1 MKKGLLFGVMGIALL
16 VIAGLLV
23 WADPGTRDSRDGE
36 SKTATPT
43 PTLGD
48 VGDWGLACLEAQEPL
63 VASLWS
69 LQSPF
74 SDPTFDRK
82 VSVTFQSA
90 RVADV
95 LKWLE
100 VEGISFVVDPRSFG
114 EERTVSLSVKDQP
127 LRDVLNAIAR
137 VLNAHWEREGNIYI
151 LKPGRGFYILRPGER
166 ETGTLLTPGEVSE
179 LLRKH
184 LGELLD
190 RERELQE
197 KARELL
203 KKGAVLPEKRV
214 LLFKSGNIGQL
225 MDSLTPEQWA
235 LHERQGYLR
244 VEDLTPA
251 QRALLGSLPESA
263 HTWSITVVI
272 NGKKL
277 TLKSG

>member
-1 MKKGLLFGVMGIALL
+1 MKKGSLFVAIGVALL
-16 VIAGLLV
+16 VIAWLMV
-23 WADPGTRDSRDGE
+23 WADPRTRDSRDGE
-36 SKTATPT
+36 PRTATPT
-43 PTLGD
+43 STYGD
-48 VGDWGLACLEAQEPL
+48 VGDWDLACLEAPEPL
-63 VASLWS
+63 GSLWL

-74 SDPTFDRK
+74 SDPAFDRK

-90 RVADV
+90 RVVDV

-151 LKPGRGFYILRPGER
+151 LKPGRRVTEITLMPER
-166 ETGTLLTPGEVSE
+166 VSE

-184 LGELLD
+184 LGELPRIQLGLEM
-190 RERELQE
+190 ERELQE
-197 KARELL
+197 KVRELL
-203 KKGAVLPEKRV
+203 KKGTVLPEKRV

-235 LHERQGYLR
+235 LHECRGYLK
-244 VEDLTPA
+244 VEDLTPS

-263 HTWSITVVI
+263 HTWSITVVT